1 MAGMSFFDDLA
12 PEPEPHRVHH
22 RWDPPDA
29 EFPGVVPFGT
39 LILGR
44 TERAAVAVTG
54 LSAYSAGFEIFV
66 TARFRPD
73 PDAGPGDRG
82 PGRPEPGGARRSFRL
97 GLQLADGTR
106 VIGQHPGPAR
116 AGGPGPDPGTEP
128 DGPILRPFLGGG
140 GPRSSFWRWW
150 AWPLPPAGPLEFV
163 CEWPALAIPETR
175 AGLDAQLI
183 LDAAGRSTRLW
194 PDGEG

>member
-1 MAGMSFFDDLA
+1 
-12 PEPEPHRVHH
+12 VHH
-22 RWDPPDA
+22 PWEPPDA
-29 EFPGVVPFGT
+29 EFPGVVPLGT
-39 LILGR
+39 LVLGR
-44 TERAAVAVTG
+44 TGRAAVAVTG

-73 PDAGPGDRG
+73 PDAGPGDQG
-82 PGRPEPGGARRSFRL
+82 PGRPEPGGARRPFRL

-106 VIGQHPGPAR
+106 VIGQHAGPGRP
-116 AGGPGPDPGTEP
+116 GGPGPDPDTGP
-128 DGPILRPFLGGG
+128 DRPILRPFLGGG

-163 CEWPALAIPETR
+163 CEWAALGIPETR

-194 PDGEG
+194 PDEG